1 MEQYKSAS
9 ARQVFFNEF
18 GVKNSFT
25 LENSFFKKYTEK
37 EINML
42 NDFKKNQPQAQK
54 QKEP

>member
-42 NDFKKNQPQAQK
+42 NDYKKSSKAHQ
-54 QKEP
+54 QKEQ